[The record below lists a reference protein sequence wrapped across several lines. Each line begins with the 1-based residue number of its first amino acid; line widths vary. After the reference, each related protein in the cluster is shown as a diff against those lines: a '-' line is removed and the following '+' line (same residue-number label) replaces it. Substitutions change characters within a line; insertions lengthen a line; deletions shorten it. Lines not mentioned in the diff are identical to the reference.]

1 MSRTQSRSA
10 QDSHIRK
17 SMTCQAHRGA
27 RKMTGDSP
35 ALNQPKKLTNNDR
48 KCAVRAAATAK
59 VAKKPNTD
67 LCKQLALTNQPKWL
81 SPSLSLL
88 DTAIV

>member
-10 QDSHIRK
+10 QDSHFRK
-17 SMTCQAHRGA
+17 SVTCQAHRGA
-27 RKMTGDSP
+27 RKMTGDSH

-59 VAKKPNTD
+59 VAMKPNYGSLQTTRINPSTEVV
-67 LCKQLALTNQPKWL
+67 KSESLA
-81 SPSLSLL
+81 S
-88 DTAIV
+88 